1 MRKVLVAS
9 LFLGFASVS
18 QAAFIVCS
26 LPQADVVV
34 NAQASSATF
43 TCSAG
48 GSGSSANLIGD
59 GLIVTGIRL
68 RVSGTFQENA
78 AVEGQEYSVLY
89 ASVNNGYTL
98 PAGNFTIG
106 APSCSASDFG
116 DAGNQ
121 ATGRCN
127 NSSLFVA
134 VNGSPDAIPDFT
146 VTVAGGPGS
155 VTLPYN
161 ASASVAYEVSTAP
174 PSPDVPEPATLL
186 ISGAGLIGLSLV
198 RRKG

>member
-1 MRKVLVAS
+1 M
-9 LFLGFASVS
+9 FLSFASVS

-89 ASVNNGYTL
+89 ASVNNEYPVSPKVAVSDVVRSWGTL
-98 PAGNFTIG
+98 KPDALPLSNIAKHRKRASELMDKVNF
-106 APSCSASDFG
+106 
-116 DAGNQ
+116 DAGPTN
-121 ATGRCN
+121 
-127 NSSLFVA
+127 
-134 VNGSPDAIPDFT
+134 
-146 VTVAGGPGS
+146 
-155 VTLPYN
+155 
-161 ASASVAYEVSTAP
+161 
-174 PSPDVPEPATLL
+174 
-186 ISGAGLIGLSLV
+186 
-198 RRKG
+198 